1 MNKKVILVISIFL
14 VMGIVLLSRDSY
26 ASEVIEENTNN
37 IDLILEDNSN
47 MDEFR
52 NDILNYIDL
61 VDDRLIPNSSFSL
74 SSKLNEN
81 YDFITKFIISFILDN
96 REYYDIV
103 NGEMYRYIDE
113 YKNVYETKEYISLDK
128 LYEISNS
135 VFGVEYYYILDDYI
149 KIDNDMIPLIMID
162 DISFDIEIER
172 IIDIYKYDK
181 YMDVVVK
188 YVDSEIEYV
197 YTFENINNRYVISNL
212 NVRE

>member
-1 MNKKVILVISIFL
+1 MNKKIILIISIFL
-14 VMGIVLLSRDSY
+14 ITGIVLLSRDSY
-26 ASEVIEENTNN
+26 AREVIEDNINN

-61 VDDRLIPNSSFSL
+61 VDDRLIPNTSFSL
-74 SSKLNEN
+74 SNRLSEN
-81 YDFITKFIISFILDN
+81 YDFITKFAISFILDN

-103 NGEMYRYIDE
+103 NGEIYKYIDE
-113 YKNVYETKEYISLDK
+113 YKNEYETMEYINLDK
-128 LYEISNS
+128 LYEITNN
-135 VFGVEYYYILDDYI
+135 VFGVDYYYILNDYI
-149 KIDNDMIPLIMID
+149 DVDNDMIPLIMID
-162 DISFDIEIER
+162 DISFDMEIDK

-181 YMDVVVK
+181 YMDVIVK

>member
-47 MDEFR
+47 MYEFR

-113 YKNVYETKEYISLDK
+113 YKNVYETRDYINLDK

-149 KIDNDMIPLIMID
+149 KIDNDMISLIMID
-162 DISFDIEIER
+162 DISFDIEIDY

-188 YVDSEIEYV
+188 YIDSEIEYV

>member
-1 MNKKVILVISIFL
+1 
-14 VMGIVLLSRDSY
+14 
-26 ASEVIEENTNN
+26 
-37 IDLILEDNSN
+37 

-61 VDDRLIPNSSFSL
+61 VDDRLIPNTSFSL
-74 SSKLNEN
+74 SNRLSEN
-81 YDFITKFIISFILDN
+81 YDFITKFAISFILDN

-103 NGEMYRYIDE
+103 NGEIYKYIDE
-113 YKNVYETKEYISLDK
+113 YKNEYETMEYINLDK
-128 LYEISNS
+128 LYEITNN
-135 VFGVEYYYILDDYI
+135 VFGVDYYYILNDYI
-149 KIDNDMIPLIMID
+149 DVDNDMIPLIMVD
-162 DISFDIEIER
+162 DISFDMEIDK

-181 YMDVVVK
+181 HMDVIVK